1 MNFVGL
7 IEPVDGPVLV
17 TGVEIAM
24 GDAIGTAILALFIP
38 CRQDVRDAALRAL
51 VSGFRKATL
60 ESRQAFGVA
69 GDPQSLVSQLLLAH
83 TLDDVNVLKD
93 SEREGQIR
101 LQGERRPGRG
111 EDVVVSPKVLQE
123 DGAQPVVKRIHWV
136 QLDSQLAVPKPL
148 VRAP

>member
-7 IEPVDGPVLV
+7 IEPVDSQVLV

-24 GDAIGTAILALFIP
+24 GDAIGTAKLALFIP
-38 CRQDVRDAALRAL
+38 CRQDVCDAALCAL
-51 VSGFRKATL
+51 VSGFRKATP

-69 GDPQSLVSQLLLAH
+69 GDPQSLISQLLLAH
-83 TLDDVNVLKD
+83 TLDYVNVLKD

-111 EDVVVSPKVLQE
+111 EDVVVSPKVLSAAGGHPRE
-123 DGAQPVVKRIHWV
+123 KGIHWV
-136 QLDSQLAVPKPL
+136 Q
-148 VRAP
+148 

>member
-1 MNFVGL
+1 MSFFPSEGILGGKAGVVSLVGL

-24 GDAIGTAILALFIP
+24 GDAIGTAKLALVIP
-38 CRQDVRDAALRAL
+38 CRQAVCDAALCAL

-69 GDPQSLVSQLLLAH
+69 GDPQSLISQLLLAH
-83 TLDDVNVLKD
+83 TLDHVNVLKD

-101 LQGERRPGRG
+101 LQGERAPGRG
-111 EDVVVSPKVLQE
+111 EGGVVSPQ
-123 DGAQPVVKRIHWV
+123 G
-136 QLDSQLAVPKPL
+136 SQ
-148 VRAP
+148 